1 MVYDFIFVV
10 LVYRNTKDLEDFFKH
25 LKTPNSKV
33 LVVNSFYDEA
43 TRAEF
48 ERIALANNADFLNVE
63 NKGYGYGNNRGCE
76 YALKNYNFR
85 YLIISNADIEI
96 QKLDINQLS
105 DKHITAPKIITLKGK
120 KQNPY
125 LPYYSKLYEKLK
137 HFFIKR
143 KSKLTFICWIISRLM
158 REFYLLFHKKGY
170 VFAAH
175 GAFFIMPNDILQKL
189 FPLYNERMFLFVEEM
204 HLAMLAK
211 KNGIKFYYDSSIV
224 VNHKE
229 DGSVS
234 FLNNE
239 NDIQNQSYLEFYNT
253 WFGK

>member
-1 MVYDFIFVV
+1 
-10 LVYRNTKDLEDFFKH
+10 
-25 LKTPNSKV
+25 
-33 LVVNSFYDEA
+33 
-43 TRAEF
+43 
-48 ERIALANNADFLNVE
+48 
-63 NKGYGYGNNRGCE
+63 
-76 YALKNYNFR
+76 
-85 YLIISNADIEI
+85 
-96 QKLDINQLS
+96 
-105 DKHITAPKIITLKGK
+105 
-120 KQNPY
+120 
-125 LPYYSKLYEKLK
+125 
-137 HFFIKR
+137 
-143 KSKLTFICWIISRLM
+143 
-158 REFYLLFHKKGY
+158 
-170 VFAAH
+170 
-175 GAFFIMPNDILQKL
+175 MPNDILQKL